1 MRPDTTGKQLRAAT
15 FKREAVNTET
25 RTVEL
30 AFASET
36 PYERHWGVEV
46 LDCSPGSVN
55 LERLNDGAPF
65 LDCHDP
71 EEMIGVVDRA
81 WVGPDKICRATV
93 RFSRSVDAEEIFQ
106 DIIDGIR
113 TKISVGYTIDE
124 IKLESSVDGVDTYRV
139 TRWCPL
145 EISSVSIPADSTVG
159 VGRSAIPNLPQE
171 KSTMPEAIA
180 PVATP
185 AAAAPTPT
193 ITVDDT
199 ATRRLAEVREILAAG
214 EQYAKHGGRELASK
228 AIQEGHSLR
237 WLSDELLK
245 VMASASSPAG
255 AGEIGM
261 TAKETRRYSL
271 TRLVRALCHPQEA
284 SFQREIGLEMEANE
298 AVKKAVGHTRG
309 GIALPL
315 EVLKRDMTVAGV
327 SGSNYLVGTT
337 NMAGGL
343 IDLLRNRMVVA
354 QLGAVA
360 MDGLIGNV
368 TIPKLTAASTLY
380 WLSTEATAIT
390 ESQPTL
396 GQLALSPKNAGGLV
410 DVSRNLMLQSTP
422 AVDALVQNDLL
433 RIAAIGIDKAALN
446 GSGSSGE
453 PTGVSAT
460 SGIGSVTGTSLAYE
474 DIVEFQTDVAA
485 SNALADGMAYVTT
498 PAVAGLMKQR
508 QRFSSTD
515 TPLWTGK
522 LLDGEMEGY
531 RAVATNQIASASM
544 IFGDWSQVI
553 LASWGS
559 IEIAVTNADSTKF
572 QAGISTIRV
581 MLSADVGVRIPAA
594 FSQATSIT

>member
-1 MRPDTTGKQLRAAT
+1 MRPDTAGKQTRAAT
-15 FKREAVNTET
+15 FKREAIDTT
-25 RTVEL
+25 ARTVEL

-36 PYERHWGVEV
+36 PYERYWGVEI
-46 LDCSPGSVN
+46 LDCTSSSVD
-55 LERLNDGAPF
+55 LARLNDAAPL

-71 EEMIGVVDRA
+71 EDQIGVIDRA
-81 WVGPDKICRATV
+81 WVGPDRICRATV
-93 RFSRSVDAEEIFQ
+93 RFSRSADAEEIFQ
-106 DIIDGIR
+106 DVIDGIR
-113 TKISVGYTIDE
+113 TKVSVGYTIDE
-124 IKLESSVDGVDTYRV
+124 LKLESSVDGVDTYRI
-139 TRWCPL
+139 TKWTPL
-145 EISSVSIPADSTVG
+145 EVSIVSIPADSTVG
-159 VGRSAIPNLPQE
+159 VGRSAVPIAQQE
-171 KSTMPEAIA
+171 KSTMADTAA
-180 PVATP
+180 PVAATN
-185 AAAAPTPT
+185 AAAPAPT
-193 ITVDDT
+193 ISVDDT

-214 EQYAKHGGRELASK
+214 EQYAKHGGRELASR

-237 WLSDELLK
+237 WVSDELLK
-245 VMASASSPAG
+245 AMASASSPAG

-271 TRLVRALCHPQEA
+271 TRLVRALCHPQES

-360 MDGLIGNV
+360 MDGLVGNV

-380 WLSTEATAIT
+380 WLSTEATTIT

-410 DVSRNLMLQSTP
+410 DVSRNLLLQATP

-460 SGIGSVTGTSLAYE
+460 SGIGSVTGTSIAYAG
-474 DIVEFQTDVAA
+474 IVEFQTDVGG

-498 PAVAGLMKQR
+498 PAVAGLLKQR

-515 TPLWTGK
+515 TPLWQGK
-522 LLDGEMEGY
+522 LIDGEMEGY

-544 IFGDWSQVI
+544 MFGDWSQVI

>member
-1 MRPDTTGKQLRAAT
+1 MKPNTSGKQLRAAT
-15 FKREAVNTET
+15 FKREAINIDA
-25 RTVEL
+25 RTVDL
-30 AFASET
+30 AFASEA
-36 PYERHWGVEV
+36 PYERFWGVEI
-46 LDCSPGSVN
+46 LDCSSAAVD
-55 LERLNDGAPF
+55 LSRLNDAAPL

-71 EEMIGVVDRA
+71 EEMIGVIDRA
-81 WVGPDKICRATV
+81 WVGHDKICRATV

-106 DIIDGIR
+106 DVIDGIR
-113 TKISVGYTIDE
+113 TKVSVGYTIDDLR
-124 IKLESSVDGVDTYRV
+124 LESSTDGVDTYRI
-139 TRWCPL
+139 TKWTPL
-145 EISSVSIPADSTVG
+145 EVSIVSIPADSTVG
-159 VGRSAIPNLPQE
+159 VGRSAAPNPSQE
-171 KSTMPEAIA
+171 KSAMPEALA

-185 AAAAPTPT
+185 SPAAPT

-237 WLSDELLK
+237 WMSDELLK
-245 VMASASSPAG
+245 AMASGSSQAG
-255 AGEIGM
+255 GPIGM
-261 TAKETRRYSL
+261 TDKETRRYSVTKL
-271 TRLVRALCHPQEA
+271 LRALCHPQEQ
-284 SFQREIGLEMEANE
+284 SFQRDAGLEMEAHRA
-298 AVKKAVGHTRG
+298 AVDKAKHTRG
-309 GIALPL
+309 GIAIPYD
-315 EVLKRDMTVAGV
+315 VLTRDMTSAGA
-327 SGSNYLVGTT
+327 SGSNFLVGTT
-337 NMAGGL
+337 NMPGGL
-343 IDLLRNRMVVA
+343 IDLLRNRMVVS

-360 MDGLIGNV
+360 MDGLVGNITV
-368 TIPKLTAASTLY
+368 PKLTAASTLY
-380 WLSTEATAIT
+380 WLSTESTAIT
-390 ESQPTL
+390 ESQPTI

-410 DVSRNLMLQSTP
+410 DVSRDMLLQSTP
-422 AVDALVQNDLL
+422 SVEALVQNDLL

-460 SGIGSVTGTSLAYE
+460 SGIGSVTGTSIAYAG
-474 DIVEFQTDVAA
+474 IVEFTTDVAA

-498 PAVAGLMKQR
+498 PAVAGLLKQR

-531 RAVATNQIASASM
+531 RAVATNQIATASM

-559 IEIAVTNADSTKF
+559 LEIMMTNSDSTKF
-572 QAGISTIRV
+572 AAGISTIRV
-581 MLSADVGVRIPAA
+581 MLAVDVGVRIPAA